1 MILYILVY
9 STISVSDDVR
19 FVHHK
24 CDGPTETGVIYSS
37 AGRGFT
43 PCFMVSVVQFLV
55 FLASVCW
62 PVFYGECC
70 SVFSIFGQFLL
81 TSVFAY
87 FLLAIALSCLTSI
100 CVFWLF
106 LRYCEVCHLSPI
118 WGEGVDFLFCIF
130 TCMCQKTQLLI
141 FISV

>member
-1 MILYILVY
+1 MHWPQFWCKNYVRFAFIFHLFCWEFRILYILVS
-9 STISVSDDVR
+9 STISVSDYVR

-24 CDGPTETGVIYSS
+24 CDGPNGTGVIYSS

-43 PCFMVSVVQFLV
+43 PCFMARVAQFLV
-55 FLASVCW
+55 FLVSFCW

-100 CVFWLF
+100 CVFWLL
-106 LRYCEVCHLSPI
+106 LRYHKI
-118 WGEGVDFLFCIF
+118 FL
-130 TCMCQKTQLLI
+130 
-141 FISV
+141 

>member
-1 MILYILVY
+1 MHWPQFWCKNYVRFAFILIYFVGSSWFHTY
-9 STISVSDDVR
+9 WCPARFQYQNDVR

-24 CDGPTETGVIYSS
+24 CDGPTGTGVIYSS

-55 FLASVCW
+55 FFASFCW

-100 CVFWLF
+100 CVFWLL
-106 LRYCEVCHLSPI
+106 LRYLQNFPVN
-118 WGEGVDFLFCIF
+118 
-130 TCMCQKTQLLI
+130 
-141 FISV
+141 

>member
-1 MILYILVY
+1 MHWPQFWCKNYVRFAFIFHLFCWEFMILYILVS

-24 CDGPTETGVIYSS
+24 CDGPTGTGVIYSS

-43 PCFMVSVVQFLV
+43 LCFMMIVVQFLV
-55 FLASVCW
+55 FLASFCW

-87 FLLAIALSCLTSI
+87 FLLAIAVSCLTSI
-100 CVFWLF
+100 CVFWLL
-106 LRYCEVCHLSPI
+106 LRYLQNFPVN
-118 WGEGVDFLFCIF
+118 
-130 TCMCQKTQLLI
+130 
-141 FISV
+141 

>member
-1 MILYILVY
+1 MHWPQFWCKNYVRFAFIFHLFCWEFMISYILVS

-24 CDGPTETGVIYSS
+24 CDGPTGTGVIYSS
-37 AGRGFT
+37 ALRGFT

-55 FLASVCW
+55 FFASFCW

-100 CVFWLF
+100 CVFWLL
-106 LRYCEVCHLSPI
+106 LRYLQNFPVN
-118 WGEGVDFLFCIF
+118 
-130 TCMCQKTQLLI
+130 
-141 FISV
+141 